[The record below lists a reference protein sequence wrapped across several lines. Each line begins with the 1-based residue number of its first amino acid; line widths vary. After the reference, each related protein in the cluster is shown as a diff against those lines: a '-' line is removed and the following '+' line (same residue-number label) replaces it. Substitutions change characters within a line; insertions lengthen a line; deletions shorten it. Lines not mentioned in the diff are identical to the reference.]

1 MKFHSRDLSEFCV
14 VHCDHAQIRKARWL
28 CGSMHLLWRS
38 VLSTAGRLA
47 GCGVPGLHTMPKMT
61 IEEPLVG
68 SWHGSSLRSSSCKGL
83 LVRYSCHSLF
93 SQVEPLQIAPSWVTG
108 HFWFSSMIRSPAQVR
123 AVPRALV
130 AAGWEWLVPF
140 YILKME
146 LRKEKL
152 SISPICV
159 FLQVQGSSILGRTP
173 HDCSKRRLQRHAA
186 SKTKQKRKKA
196 CCSLVAGTCRRMP
209 GIGPEHRA
217 SRLYALYWGWNW
229 TQVSCGIWL
238 YP

>member
-1 MKFHSRDLSEFCV
+1 MTKRSFN
-14 VHCDHAQIRKARWL
+14 RW
-28 CGSMHLLWRS
+28 
-38 VLSTAGRLA
+38 STCWMWCTRPSHDA
-47 GCGVPGLHTMPKMT
+47 KMT

-93 SQVEPLQIAPSWVTG
+93 SQAEPLQIAPSWVTG